1 MALHPSYRRQLS
13 KLREGYLGSFFYQI
27 DTQNQLPRY
36 SFVPWG
42 HISHHS
48 QELSQTV
55 LTTYELSKNRVYA
68 KPEQKINNER
78 L

>member
-27 DTQNQLPRY
+27 DTLKISCPDTLSSLRVV
-36 SFVPWG
+36 F
-42 HISHHS
+42 HINGFNY
-48 QELSQTV
+48 
-55 LTTYELSKNRVYA
+55 TTELSKNRAYA

>member
-42 HISHHS
+42 HISH
-48 QELSQTV
+48 QLTV